1 MKNFDL
7 SPMFSDEEFKH
18 WFLPQE
24 GIIDAYVVV
33 NNNKITGIIVLILR
47 GCHTCVSFICLTPK
61 IFILDSNSLYLI
73 LQKIYLSNLQ
83 KIYLYFHIYYYF
95 Y

>member
-1 MKNFDL
+1 MKTFDL

-33 NNNKITGIIVLILR
+33 NNNKITGIIIVLTLR
-47 GCHTCVSFICLTPK
+47 GHYIRYLYV
-61 IFILDSNSLYLI
+61 LYLSYTES
-73 LQKIYLSNLQ
+73 LRTG
-83 KIYLYFHIYYYF
+83 F
-95 Y
+95 

>member
-1 MKNFDL
+1 MKTFDL

-33 NNNKITGIIVLILR
+33 NNNKITGIIIVLTLTGHYTRYLR
-47 GCHTCVSFICLTPK
+47 Y
-61 IFILDSNSLYLI
+61 LYVM
-73 LQKIYLSNLQ
+73 YLSYTESLCTG
-83 KIYLYFHIYYYF
+83 F
-95 Y
+95 

>member
-1 MKNFDL
+1 MKTFDL

-33 NNNKITGIIVLILR
+33 NDNKITGIIVFILR
-47 GCHTCVSFICLTPK
+47 ESYTCMYCLSFT
-61 IFILDSNSLYLI
+61 YM
-73 LQKIYLSNLQ
+73 
-83 KIYLYFHIYYYF
+83 
-95 Y
+95 

>member
-1 MKNFDL
+1 MLEYFIKKINKYFIILVTFTFQYMKSFDL

-33 NNNKITGIIVLILR
+33 NDNKITGTVP
-47 GCHTCVSFICLTPK
+47 FI
-61 IFILDSNSLYLI
+61 
-73 LQKIYLSNLQ
+73 IYLLQ
-83 KIYLYFHIYYYF
+83 FLQNI
-95 Y
+95 

>member
-1 MKNFDL
+1 MKTFDL

-33 NNNKITGIIVLILR
+33 NNNKITGIIVLTFR
-47 GCHTCVSFICLTPK
+47 RHYGYMYCICLAQK
-61 IFILDSNSLYLI
+61 VYVLDSNS
-73 LQKIYLSNLQ
+73 
-83 KIYLYFHIYYYF
+83 
-95 Y
+95 

>member
-1 MKNFDL
+1 MKTFDL

-33 NNNKITGIIVLILR
+33 NNNKITGIIVLTLR
-47 GCHTCVSFICLTPK
+47 GHYTCMYCICLTQNVYV
-61 IFILDSNSLYLI
+61 LDSNSLFI
-73 LQKIYLSNLQ
+73 IDN
-83 KIYLYFHIYYYF
+83 
-95 Y
+95 

>member
-1 MKNFDL
+1 MKTFDL

-33 NNNKITGIIVLILR
+33 NNNKITGIIIVL
-47 GCHTCVSFICLTPK
+47 TLTGH
-61 IFILDSNSLYLI
+61 YT
-73 LQKIYLSNLQ
+73 IYLR
-83 KIYLYFHIYYYF
+83 YLYVMYLSYTESLCTGF
-95 Y
+95 

>member
-33 NNNKITGIIVLILR
+33 KNNKITGNIVLILR
-47 GCHTCVSFICLTPK
+47 RRSVF
-61 IFILDSNSLYLI
+61 LYLSYA
-73 LQKIYLSNLQ
+73 K
-83 KIYLYFHIYYYF
+83 
-95 Y
+95 

>member
-1 MKNFDL
+1 MKTFDL

-33 NNNKITGIIVLILR
+33 NNNKITGIIVLTFRRHYGYMYCI
-47 GCHTCVSFICLTPK
+47 FLTQQV
-61 IFILDSNSLYLI
+61 FVLDSNS
-73 LQKIYLSNLQ
+73 
-83 KIYLYFHIYYYF
+83 
-95 Y
+95 

>member
-33 NNNKITGIIVLILR
+33 QNNKITGIIVFILR
-47 GCHTCVSFICLTPK
+47 GHYTCVSFTCITSN
-61 IFILDSNSLYLI
+61 IYILDSNSLFIVDIRENLHTKFAKYIPI
-73 LQKIYLSNLQ
+73 LS
-83 KIYLYFHIYYYF
+83 YF

>member
-1 MKNFDL
+1 MKSFDL

-33 NNNKITGIIVLILR
+33 NDNKITGKLHF
-47 GCHTCVSFICLTPK
+47 C
-61 IFILDSNSLYLI
+61 IFLLCT
-73 LQKIYLSNLQ
+73 
-83 KIYLYFHIYYYF
+83 
-95 Y
+95 